1 MVQKIEPC
9 NFAFQIFMS
18 INDRLKA
25 ERERL
30 QLTQP
35 RVAEALEVGKTTV
48 INWEKGTSA
57 PDAAQLARLAQLGAD
72 VLYIVVGHRSQ
83 VLAPAAA
90 LPREQQALLNSYEIC
105 SSTAKKHLLQTAAL
119 LASGAQSGQGA
130 VNVQVRGDGN
140 VAAGRDVGKRT
151 KK

>member
-18 INDRLKA
+18 INERLKA

-35 RVAEALEVGKTTV
+35 RVAESLEVGKTTV
-48 INWEKGTSA
+48 INWEKGMSA
-57 PDAAQLARLAQLGAD
+57 PDATQLARLAQLGAD
-72 VLYIVVGHRSQ
+72 VLYIVVGQRSQ
-83 VLAPAAA
+83 VLSPTAA

-105 SSTAKKHLLQTAAL
+105 SSTAKKHLLKTAAL

-140 VAAGRDVGKRT
+140 VAAGRDVV
-151 KK
+151 KKANK